1 MADEI
6 LFPGDTLGIIGESP
20 NGIMLA
26 ETAKK
31 MGFKVIA
38 YSSNEASP
46 TVQEADLG
54 IIGSYQDRVKLQDFA
69 ERCAVVTY
77 VSDRIPA
84 DVVGFLQRFTNL
96 PQGKEALEIA
106 QDRLLERAFLEQL
119 NINIAPYATIVSL
132 DDVYQ
137 AVSSIGYPCIIKPIQ
152 KEFGHRYQQLI
163 TKQSD
168 VARCADFIDRGTF
181 VLEAWIPFKH
191 EISALVVKDRAGNVQ
206 PFPLVENH
214 YRQRRL
220 FETTVGGE
228 LDAAVKAEINKL
240 AGEIAQNL
248 HYVGVLEIAFFITE
262 SGAVYVKKIVP
273 ALHATGY
280 VFDRGANVSMFEQH
294 IKSLVKMPLGP
305 VELLQPT
312 IMVKL
317 QSADLEALR
326 TQWVLK
332 TNWHYHFYR
341 YPKMVQ
347 SQTVG
352 YLLVSGSN
360 LSDLQ
365 QQIDATGI
373 WQAEESDKNN

>member
-1 MADEI
+1 MTNEI

-38 YSSNEASP
+38 YSSNEGSP

-54 IIGSYQDRVKLQDFA
+54 IIGSYQDRGKLQDFA

-77 VSDRIPA
+77 VSDQIPA
-84 DVVGFLQRFTNL
+84 EIIGFLQRFTRV
-96 PQGKEALEIA
+96 PQGKDALEIA

-163 TKQSD
+163 AKQSD
-168 VARCADFIDRGTF
+168 IARCADFIDRGTF
-181 VLEAWIPFKH
+181 VLEAWIPFKY
-191 EISALVVKDRAGNVQ
+191 EISALVVKDDQGNLQ

-220 FETTVGGE
+220 FETSVGGE
-228 LDAAVKAEINKL
+228 FDSAVKAEINKL
-240 AGEIAQNL
+240 ANEIAKNL
-248 HYVGVLEIAFFITE
+248 HYVGALEIAFFITE
-262 SGAVYVKKIVP
+262 SGAIYVKKIVP
-273 ALHATGY
+273 TLHPTGY

-294 IKSLVKMPLGP
+294 IKALAKMPLEP
-305 VELLQPT
+305 ADLLQPT

-317 QSADLEALR
+317 QTADLEALR

-332 TNWHYHFYR
+332 TNWHYRFYR
-341 YPKMVQ
+341 YPKMAQ
-347 SQTVG
+347 QQTVG
-352 YLLVSGSN
+352 YLLVSGNN
-360 LSDLQ
+360 LLELQ

-373 WQAEESDKNN
+373 WQDSNVTKNN